1 MIVQMTL
8 TGAYEGQTKTLNGL
22 EYVDGIAMF
31 EGSEEEVANLT
42 KYHQRCY
49 QVKAEINPGL
59 DEECGEEDEDEISEP
74 NNRQEKIIE
83 AINAIEKSDWSY
95 DGAVPH
101 PKVMDVS
108 TLMDDATVTLEEI
121 LYVIETW
128 LSE

>member
-22 EYVDGIAMF
+22 GYVEGVAMF
-31 EGSEEEVANLT
+31 EGSEEEVANLS

-49 QVKAEINPGL
+49 QVKAEIISGSEQEEES
-59 DEECGEEDEDEISEP
+59 DEEIEVPEP
-74 NNRQEKIIE
+74 DNRQAKIIE
-83 AINAIEKSDWSY
+83 AINTIDKSDWAF